1 MNLCQNLDSRFRVVD
16 AEGLQIALLVSS
28 YNLKNRK
35 SISLKTNKWEH
46 SWVKK
51 TLHPLEIALQSLN
64 SSNWGVKNKYESIID
79 KTVIYIQMHVKIIQ
93 IATCLLKFT
102 NKTFLIVLLDINLVW
117 KISLS
122 LLVE

>member
-46 SWVKK
+46 S
-51 TLHPLEIALQSLN
+51 
-64 SSNWGVKNKYESIID
+64 
-79 KTVIYIQMHVKIIQ
+79 
-93 IATCLLKFT
+93 
-102 NKTFLIVLLDINLVW
+102 
-117 KISLS
+117 
-122 LLVE
+122 